1 MFLEKPFYVGIFYCY
16 VNDVHIYQ
24 ELLGFDP
31 AQNRNVID
39 QAMPSRSAQDR
50 SDRSHH
56 AQPWSLM
63 GCGQTPLS
71 PSKSQGQFRHFEE
84 KKGILAVEG
93 QIRPR

>member
-1 MFLEKPFYVGIFYCY
+1 MFLEKPFYVGIFYCC

-24 ELLGFDP
+24 KLLVFDP
-31 AQNRNVID
+31 AQDRNVID
-39 QAMPSRSAQDR
+39 QAMPGRSAQDR

-56 AQPWSLM
+56 AQPCSLM

-93 QIRPR
+93 HIRPR